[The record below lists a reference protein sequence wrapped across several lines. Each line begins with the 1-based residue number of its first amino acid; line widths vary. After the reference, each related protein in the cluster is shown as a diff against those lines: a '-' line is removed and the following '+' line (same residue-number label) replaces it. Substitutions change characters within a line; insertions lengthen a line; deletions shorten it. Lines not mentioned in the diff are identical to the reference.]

1 MMIIFWVLLV
11 VFLLYV
17 FKPQGMLPAGHSG
30 RPDALEILRERY
42 ARGEIEADEFAQ
54 RKRELEKY

>member
-11 VFLLYV
+11 VFLVYV
-17 FKPQGMLPAGHSG
+17 FKPQNVLPAGQPG
-30 RPDALEILRERY
+30 RQDALEILRERY